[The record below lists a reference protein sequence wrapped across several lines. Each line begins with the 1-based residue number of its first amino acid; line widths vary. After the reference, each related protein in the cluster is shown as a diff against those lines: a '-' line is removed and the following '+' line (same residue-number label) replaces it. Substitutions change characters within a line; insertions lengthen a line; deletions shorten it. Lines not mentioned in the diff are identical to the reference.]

1 MRVSALIEAATR
13 GCALRALPRG
23 GVCSGPAI
31 HHGPCQGWVSRFT
44 PRVIG
49 QGPGARPGW
58 SVVGWGWGLQV
69 LIGHLVL
76 IAYPIC
82 VCEISKH

>member
-13 GCALRALPRG
+13 GCEWRALPRG

-31 HHGPCQGWVSRFT
+31 HHGPCQGWASRFT

-49 QGPGARPGW
+49 QDPGARPGAKCGW
-58 SVVGWGWGLQV
+58 VGLRATGTYRAPSVNCLKYMC
-69 LIGHLVL
+69 L
-76 IAYPIC
+76 
-82 VCEISKH
+82 